1 MRKVLPLIFCLSLFF
16 AFKSHAQLVEDFHN
30 GDFTT
35 NPVWGG
41 NTADFIV
48 NSNFQLQ
55 SNSTVPN
62 NTFYLSTVNA
72 MATTAQW
79 DFWVKID
86 FNPSSANYVD
96 VFLTAS
102 ASDLLSNSTYG
113 YFVRIGGTDDEICLF
128 RKNNAGVVT
137 KIIDGVNGV
146 LNTSSSTMRILVTR
160 DASNL
165 WTLKRDLSGTGNT
178 YFNEGSVTDATYT
191 TSSYFGFLV
200 KQSTASFFQKHF
212 FDNIEIKTYVPDV
225 TPPKISSS
233 VATSTTTVDVLFDEP
248 LDPTSAQ
255 SIGNYSA
262 NTLGL
267 PSSAVLD
274 ASNTA
279 LVHLTF
285 ANAFTNGTEYTL
297 TVNGVKDL
305 SGNAVNNATT
315 KFSYYIPQRYDV
327 IFNELFPDPNPQ
339 VGLPL
344 NKFLELK
351 NISNFS
357 INLQNWKITDGSS
370 TAVLPS
376 YTLAPGAYVIVCA
389 TASAPS
395 YTQYGPTL
403 GVSGFPTMNI
413 GGSTLTL
420 KSASNATIHAVTYDL
435 TSYKNDLKKDGGW
448 TLELID
454 PKNPC
459 AGADNWKASVDPT
472 GGTPGKINS
481 VNGTITNTK
490 SPILM
495 RAYYTAPNIVTAIF
509 NKTMDSAKVATIAN
523 YTLDNNL
530 TIVSAE
536 AVAPFFN
543 KVNLIISGSLQPK
556 TVYNISAKNIT
567 DCAGNALDK
576 NTAKFGIGEV
586 PDTTNLVINEI
597 LFNPLPGGVDY
608 VELYNKSD
616 KIIDLSKTYLANRS
630 SAGAV
635 ASMQQIS
642 TESVLLFPKEFVL
655 LSTNSEAVKSQYITT
670 NPDAFLQMSSFPS
683 YPNSSGNVLILNN
696 QGIILDEVNYL
707 EKWHFPLI
715 KNYAG
720 VSLERIDY
728 NGPSNSSNFHSAAT
742 SAGYGTPGFKNS
754 QYQSPEDLPG
764 EITITPEIF
773 SPDNDGIDDFLTIT
787 YQFPTPGYVTNITI
801 FDASGRPVRYLQKNS
816 LSGLKGYYRWD
827 GLNDKGAQLPQGI
840 YIVYTEIF
848 NTGGKTKKFKNTVVL
863 ARKY

>member
-1 MRKVLPLIFCLSLFF
+1 MRKVFLLLFCLSAFF
-16 AFKSHAQLVEDFHN
+16 SFTGRAQLVEDFSN

-41 NTADFIV
+41 NTSAFIV

-55 SNSTVPN
+55 SNSTVTN
-62 NTFYLSTVNA
+62 DIFYLSTANA
-72 MATTAQW
+72 MATTTQW

-102 ASDLLSNSTYG
+102 GSDLLSNATYG
-113 YFVRIGGTDDEICLF
+113 YFVRIGGTSDEICLY
-128 RKNNAGVVT
+128 RKNNTGVVT
-137 KIIDGVNGV
+137 KIIDGVDGV
-146 LNTSSSTMRILVTR
+146 LNTSSNTIRILVTR

-165 WTLKRDLSGTGNT
+165 WTLKRDLSGTGNN

-191 TSSYFGFLV
+191 TSSHFGFLI

-225 TPPKISSS
+225 TPPSISSA
-233 VATSTTTVDVLFDEP
+233 VALSTTQVDVLFSEP
-248 LDPTSAQ
+248 LDPASSQAM
-255 SIGNYSA
+255 SNYSA
-262 NTLGL
+262 NSLGM

-274 ASNTA
+274 ATNSA

-285 ANAFTNGTEYTL
+285 ATPFTNGTEYTL

-305 SGNAVNNATT
+305 SGNATNNATV

-339 VGLPL
+339 VGLPM

-351 NISNFS
+351 NNSNFT

-370 TAVLPS
+370 NAVLPS
-376 YTLAPGAYVIVCA
+376 YNLAPGAFVIVCA

-395 YTQYGPTL
+395 FTTYGPTL

-420 KSASNATIHAVTYDL
+420 LSASGAVIHAVSYDL
-435 TSYKNDLKKDGGW
+435 STYKNDLKKDGGW

-454 PKNPC
+454 PKNAC
-459 AGADNWKASVDPT
+459 AGSDNWKASVDPS
-472 GGTPGKINS
+472 GGTPGKVNS

-490 SPILM
+490 SPSLL
-495 RAYYTAPNIVTAIF
+495 RAFYTSPNMVTVVYD
-509 NKTMDSAKVATIAN
+509 KTMDSAKVASVAN
-523 YTLDNNL
+523 YTLDNGL
-530 TIVSAE
+530 TVLNAQ

-543 KVNLIISGSLQPK
+543 KVNLTISGSLQPK
-556 TVYNISAKNIT
+556 TVYNISAKNIV
-567 DCAGNALDK
+567 DCAGNSLNK
-576 NTAKFGIGEV
+576 NTAKFGLGEV
-586 PDTTNLVINEI
+586 PDTTDLIINEI

-608 VELYNKSD
+608 VELYNKSN
-616 KIIDLSKTYLANRS
+616 KIIDLSKAYLANRS

-635 ASMQQIS
+635 SSMQQIS
-642 TESVLLFPKEFVL
+642 VESVLLFPNEFAL
-655 LSTNSEAVKSQYITT
+655 LSTNSDAVKSQYVTT
-670 NPDAFLQMSSFPS
+670 NPESFIQMPSFPS
-683 YPNSSGNVLILNN
+683 YPNSSGNVLVLNN
-696 QGIILDEVNYL
+696 QGAILDEVNYT

-715 KNYAG
+715 KKVQG

-728 NGPSNSSNFHSAAT
+728 SGPSTASNFHSAAT
-742 SAGYGTPGFKNS
+742 SVGYGTPGYKNS
-754 QYQSPEDLPG
+754 QYQAPDALPG
-764 EITITPEIF
+764 EITIQPEVF
-773 SPDNDGIDDFLTIT
+773 SPDNDGIDDFLTIN
-787 YQFPTPGYVTNITI
+787 YSFPTPGYVTNITI
-801 FDASGRPVRYLQKNS
+801 FDANGRPVRFLQKNS

-863 ARKY
+863 ARRY

>member
-1 MRKVLPLIFCLSLFF
+1 MRKVFLLLFCLSAFF
-16 AFKSHAQLVEDFHN
+16 SFTGRAQLVEDFSN

-41 NTADFIV
+41 NTSAFIV

-55 SNSTVPN
+55 SNSTVTN
-62 NTFYLSTVNA
+62 DIFYLSTANA
-72 MATTAQW
+72 MATTTQW

-102 ASDLLSNSTYG
+102 GSDLLSNATYG
-113 YFVRIGGTDDEICLF
+113 YFVRIGGTSDEICLY
-128 RKNNAGVVT
+128 RKNNTGVVT
-137 KIIDGVNGV
+137 KIIDGVDGV
-146 LNTSSSTMRILVTR
+146 LNTSSNTIRILVTR

-165 WTLKRDLSGTGNT
+165 WTLKRDLSGTGNN

-191 TSSYFGFLV
+191 TSSHFGFLI

-225 TPPKISSS
+225 TPPSISSA
-233 VATSTTTVDVLFDEP
+233 VALSTTQVDVLFSEP
-248 LDPTSAQ
+248 LDPASSQAM
-255 SIGNYSA
+255 SNYSA
-262 NTLGL
+262 NSLGM

-274 ASNTA
+274 ATNSA

-285 ANAFTNGTEYTL
+285 ATPFTNGTEYTL

-305 SGNAVNNATT
+305 SGNATNNATV

-339 VGLPL
+339 VGLPM

-351 NISNFS
+351 NNSNFT

-370 TAVLPS
+370 NAVLPS
-376 YTLAPGAYVIVCA
+376 YNLAPGAFVIVCA

-395 YTQYGPTL
+395 FTTYGPTL

-420 KSASNATIHAVTYDL
+420 LSASGAVIHAVSYDL
-435 TSYKNDLKKDGGW
+435 STYKNDLKKDGGW

-454 PKNPC
+454 PKNAC
-459 AGADNWKASVDPT
+459 AGSDNWKASVDPS
-472 GGTPGKINS
+472 GGTPGKVNS

-490 SPILM
+490 SPSLL
-495 RAYYTAPNIVTAIF
+495 RAFYTSPNMVTVVYD
-509 NKTMDSAKVATIAN
+509 KTMDSAKVASVAN
-523 YTLDNNL
+523 YTLDNGL
-530 TIVSAE
+530 TVLNAQ

-543 KVNLIISGSLQPK
+543 KVNLTISGSLQPQ
-556 TVYNISAKNIT
+556 TVYNISAKNIV
-567 DCAGNALDK
+567 DCAGNSLNK
-576 NTAKFGIGEV
+576 NTAKFGLGEV
-586 PDTTNLVINEI
+586 PDTTDLIINEI

-608 VELYNKSD
+608 VELYNKSN
-616 KIIDLSKTYLANRS
+616 KIIDLSKAYLANRS

-635 ASMQQIS
+635 SSMQQIS
-642 TESVLLFPKEFVL
+642 VESVLLFPNEFAL
-655 LSTNSEAVKSQYITT
+655 LSTNSDAVKSQYVTT
-670 NPDAFLQMSSFPS
+670 NPESFIQMPSFPS
-683 YPNSSGNVLILNN
+683 YPNSSGNVLVLNN
-696 QGIILDEVNYL
+696 QGAILDEVNYT

-715 KNYAG
+715 KNVQG

-728 NGPSNSSNFHSAAT
+728 SGPSTASNFHSAAT
-742 SAGYGTPGFKNS
+742 SVGYGTPGYKNS
-754 QYQSPEDLPG
+754 QYQAPDALPG
-764 EITITPEIF
+764 EITIQPEVF
-773 SPDNDGIDDFLTIT
+773 SPDNDGIDDFLTIN
-787 YQFPTPGYVTNITI
+787 YSFPTPGYVTNITI
-801 FDASGRPVRYLQKNS
+801 FDANGRPVRFLQKNS

-863 ARKY
+863 ARRY